1 MRCSKPLERPL
12 NLDPEIAKLS
22 MLISIDKRF
31 IVGCAASAALAGALG
46 GFIPEWRYGLVVMAI
61 GLALGAV
68 LMSLRLV
75 AERLNLVQRSVE
87 AIPTQIA
94 ISLPSELHA
103 MEVILRRFPECSIPT
118 TSWSMRFSNLLA
130 ILDLLDAHR
139 PRLVVEFGSGISTL
153 LIAAWMR
160 ESHQGRIVSFDHDTD
175 WAAMTRRYLRSHE
188 LEDFAE
194 IIHAP
199 LLPVGDERL
208 ATTWYDLDRIS
219 MTELHEID
227 LVVVDGPPAGIAENR
242 LARMP
247 ALGKLHTKLSPACAV
262 VLDDA
267 NRPGEAEVVQSWLN
281 EFREF
286 TLQKLDTPTGVVIL
300 RRGQFSGDPR
310 AAAIS

>member
-1 MRCSKPLERPL
+1 ML
-12 NLDPEIAKLS
+12 N
-22 MLISIDKRF
+22 SIDKRF

-46 GFIPEWRYGLVVMAI
+46 GFIPEWRYWLVLIAS

-87 AIPTQIA
+87 AVPSQIT

-160 ESHQGRIVSFDHDTD
+160 ESHQGRIVSFDHDAD
-175 WAAMTRRYLRSHE
+175 WAAITRRYLHNHE
-188 LEDFAE
+188 LGDFAE
-194 IIHAP
+194 VVHAP
-199 LLPVGDERL
+199 LRSSSDEQSVS
-208 ATTWYDLDRIS
+208 AWYDLDRHQIA
-219 MTELHEID
+219 ELEDID
-227 LVVVDGPPAGIAENR
+227 MVVVDGPPAGIVEKR

-247 ALGKLHTKLSPACAV
+247 ALGRLYDRLAPSCVVILDDAKRTGESQIVNEWTTRYSEFIPV
-262 VLDDA
+262 VLDT
-267 NRPGEAEVVQSWLN
+267 S
-281 EFREF
+281 
-286 TLQKLDTPTGVVIL
+286 TGVAIL
-300 RRGQFSGDPR
+300 RRSNGEKSLTRTGCGK
-310 AAAIS
+310 